1 MIKRRLI
8 LIISVPFFL
17 QFPSVGAAQADRRAT
32 DTEQSTL
39 LSILLKNP
47 VIHAALQEAV
57 DAGEKCET
65 KIVSATKPPQFEDGT
80 TFDFEVAINCSPRR
94 ERLFVRM
101 IKITGTS
108 FSGTLDN
115 LMILIKRAG

>member
-1 MIKRRLI
+1 MNKRCLI

-17 QFPSVGAAQADRRAT
+17 QFLSVSAAQADRRAT
-32 DTEQSTL
+32 DVEQRTL
-39 LSILLKNP
+39 LRILLKNP
-47 VIHAALQEAV
+47 VIHAALQEAA
-57 DAGEKCET
+57 DAGEECET

-80 TFDFEVAINCSPRR
+80 TFDFEAVINCSTRR
-94 ERLFVRM
+94 EKLFVRI

-108 FSGTLDN
+108 FSGLLDN

>member
-1 MIKRRLI
+1 MINRCLI
-8 LIISVPFFL
+8 LIVSVAFFL
-17 QFPSVGAAQADRRAT
+17 QLPSVGAAQSDRRAT

-39 LSILLKNP
+39 LRILLKNP
-47 VIHAALQEAV
+47 VIHAALQEAL

-80 TFDFEVAINCSPRR
+80 TFNFEAAINCSPRR
-94 ERLFVRM
+94 ERSFVRM

-108 FSGTLDN
+108 FSGILDN
-115 LMILIKRAG
+115 LMILIQRAG